1 MGISSCSPRDG
12 AFAYTTGTGTP
23 REGMY
28 VLQEREE
35 GREGER
41 ERARDFIALDLSM
54 LEARWVESFD
64 TLQRTGWG
72 IGGAEGKSKHTRR
85 KVYIQRFTYSTCKA
99 RHVCKT
105 SAHAYRGKALFL
117 TFCSGGSSTVAH
129 PGPMPSDTN

>member
-1 MGISSCSPRDG
+1 
-12 AFAYTTGTGTP
+12 
-23 REGMY
+23 MY
-28 VLQEREE
+28 SKRGRKGEREKE
-35 GREGER
+35 SERER

-105 SAHAYRGKALFL
+105 SAHAHRGKALFL